1 MNFLKLILR
10 DGGKSCFQSAS
21 LFLFI
26 IVLGFIGKNFI
37 LFLLICLVIITLLV
51 GINFLKDYLKYK
63 DETLDQREKR
73 LKTKELIKE
82 WQKRY
87 H

>member
-37 LFLLICLVIITLLV
+37 LFLLICLVVITILV
-51 GINFLKDYLKYK
+51 GINFLKEYFKYK
-63 DETLDQREKR
+63 DETLEQRAER
-73 LKTKELIKE
+73 LKIKKMIKE

-87 H
+87 Y